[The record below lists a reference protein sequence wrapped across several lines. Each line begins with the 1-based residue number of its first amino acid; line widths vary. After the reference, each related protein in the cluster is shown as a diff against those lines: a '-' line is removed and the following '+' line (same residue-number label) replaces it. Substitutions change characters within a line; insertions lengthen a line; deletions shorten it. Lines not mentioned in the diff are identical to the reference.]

1 MKRPGNYKAVS
12 MLLAAVLTA
21 SLYQPGS
28 ALAADTS
35 AGAYDTS
42 ETAEVEVDLI
52 KEIAADSVE
61 EPDGEAPDSGEET
74 NVVAEVNNG
83 STDEAAQEESEEE
96 VKDEEEDS
104 EEEAEATEEEGEE
117 VKAAKEEVEDE
128 MKTVAKEA
136 EEDPEWFLP
145 QLCETITVSG
155 YYVYPGFSAYGLT
168 DGVKVEEKEAEAS
181 DGTVF
186 TKRFSA
192 GSPAKDENGIPIFDS
207 QRSMKIEVSELSNIV
222 VYCQSSGSAR
232 TLRLVN
238 KNGDTVKDFI
248 AVSKDDPMA
257 PSPAANVEKGVY
269 YLFSPNST
277 VYTYG
282 IRIRDGEAP
291 RRDWSLVPDPV
302 ITSVTRE
309 ENGDLTVTFD
319 AEFGMDGADKGRI
332 FMLRNGFE
340 AGYQEVTS
348 AKPAIFTP
356 DSNGTYTF
364 KVVIMRDG
372 DADKESEEYVC
383 DGYTMPPASPS
394 ITWLADLGGGS
405 IYVDWN
411 NVDADQGCSVYYK
424 EESADDSAY
433 TEAENGNKRGNC
445 TITGLST
452 GKTYTV
458 KVEANDSES
467 GRSQYTRSITVG
479 DASQEWYADTFG
491 SATHGFIIV
500 NGNEN
505 EVSSYSNQY
514 PVSEN
519 RVEDVTNGN
528 GTIVMDLRGN
538 ENGKIADSEEGVMVY
553 YTRMNPRTENFKLT
567 ATFELTN
574 SDIMGNQAGVGIYAF
589 DIAGL
594 GTKDAKYLNSVAVGN
609 FKLSDGNETKYHH
622 SGVRV
627 VTGYESY
634 DPTSTAGSGRDLDN
648 TRVFSKKPE
657 ADVLVPGEKF
667 TYTLEKTDTGFLCS
681 YEGETFE
688 IPGVNKLMEQE
699 DGSIIVALAVGRCN
713 GTISD
718 IRFEK
723 NPGTAASDTTVKETE
738 PKVSVYSSDTTG
750 EQEYLFMADSNVKG
764 TITLSGNGKEFGT
777 AQSGPDLVAKI
788 ETELWNPGGMNEMS
802 YSFLPDETEP
812 DLTGYEPVEGM
823 LSVKW
828 RVHGIAREVIYTSP
842 DAPVNGQGTRE
853 DPVDLQ
859 TMLNSAMP
867 GQTII
872 MLDGTY
878 SPAEQYFIPR
888 NVCGKDGEE
897 ITLMPENV
905 GCVKVTGSNMDSPS
919 LMHIVG
925 NYWHIYGIEFCD
937 GKNKGVS
944 VSGNNN
950 TVELCTM
957 HDVGNSGLQISRYA
971 SEPYVQEMWPCNNL
985 IKNCEAYNCCDPARN
1000 DADGFAAKLTCGE
1013 GNVFYGCISHHNID
1027 DGWDLYAK
1035 STTGPIGAVTVEN
1048 CVAYSNGFLLG
1059 DDPSDSIVAF
1069 GEGNGFK
1076 LGGENMY
1083 GAHKLINSVSFN
1095 NYAKGI
1101 TSNSGPNCQVIN
1113 CTAYNNSL
1121 KGGSYNLSL
1130 YTKQSNEKAWVVDG
1144 VISLATNGTTAA
1156 ELGSSN
1162 GVLYSL
1168 RSRTNYLFDGEKS
1181 ENNQG
1186 VKATEDWFE
1195 STDVSIVPTR
1205 NPDGTINMH
1214 GLLVLKDNAPADS
1227 GARINTSSGAAS
1239 EKPNSTGPVAGQES
1253 QRLVTIDIR
1262 EEYIEDSLV
1271 DVVKQVSGAEN
1282 AAQLESFMRSAVTND
1297 ERAKAVLDDVTK
1309 EDTSVYEVIVYVSFD
1324 GGDTWI
1330 TADEETF
1337 PTSGVDLVFDYPDG
1351 TGAEEYA
1358 FVAAHLIT
1366 KGINGRQQGEMEFL
1380 KPVGEEE
1387 GLKLHVDSVSPFAF
1401 GWKKSE
1407 ETTAVEDPADDSNK
1421 NIGKTEGE
1429 TDSAGGRKN
1438 GTRSGNK
1445 SGSGSASSGMSK
1457 TNGVRSGDGAPIT
1470 ETAAVIAL
1478 AAAMIAL
1485 ILIQRIKINRK

>member
-1 MKRPGNYKAVS
+1 M
-12 MLLAAVLTA
+12 T
-21 SLYQPGS
+21 
-28 ALAADTS
+28 
-35 AGAYDTS
+35 
-42 ETAEVEVDLI
+42 
-52 KEIAADSVE
+52 
-61 EPDGEAPDSGEET
+61 
-74 NVVAEVNNG
+74 
-83 STDEAAQEESEEE
+83 
-96 VKDEEEDS
+96 
-104 EEEAEATEEEGEE
+104 
-117 VKAAKEEVEDE
+117 
-128 MKTVAKEA
+128 
-136 EEDPEWFLP
+136 
-145 QLCETITVSG
+145 
-155 YYVYPGFSAYGLT
+155 
-168 DGVKVEEKEAEAS
+168 
-181 DGTVF
+181 
-186 TKRFSA
+186 
-192 GSPAKDENGIPIFDS
+192 
-207 QRSMKIEVSELSNIV
+207 
-222 VYCQSSGSAR
+222 
-232 TLRLVN
+232 
-238 KNGDTVKDFI
+238 
-248 AVSKDDPMA
+248 

-269 YLFSPNST
+269 YLFSLSST

-282 IRIRDGEAP
+282 IRIREGEAP
-291 RRDWSLVPDPV
+291 RREWSQVPDPV
-302 ITSVTRE
+302 ITSVARE

-319 AEFGMDGADKGRI
+319 AKFGTDGADKGRI
-332 FMLRNGFE
+332 FMFRNGFE
-340 AGYQEVTS
+340 AGFEEVTS
-348 AKPAIFTP
+348 VKPVSFTP
-356 DSNGTYTF
+356 DANSSYSF
-364 KVVIMRDG
+364 MIIIMRDNE
-372 DADKESEEYVC
+372 ADKESAEYVF
-383 DGYTMPPASPS
+383 DEYTMPPAIPS
-394 ITWLADLGGGS
+394 ITWLTNLGGGS
-405 IYVDWN
+405 VYADWN

-424 EESADDSAY
+424 EEGADDSEY
-433 TEAENGNKRGNC
+433 VEADVANRSGNC
-445 TITGLST
+445 TITGLSVRT
-452 GKTYTV
+452 TYIV
-458 KVEANDSES
+458 KVEASDSAS
-467 GRSQYTRSITVG
+467 GTSRYTRSITVG
-479 DASQEWYADTFG
+479 DTDQEWYVDTFG
-491 SATHGFIIV
+491 SATHGYISV
-500 NGNEN
+500 NGSET
-505 EVSSYSNQY
+505 EVSSYSAQY

-519 RVEDVTNGN
+519 RVEDVTSGN

-553 YTRMNPRTENFKLT
+553 YTRMNPRTENFRLT

-574 SDIMGNQAGVGIYAF
+574 SDIMGNQAGFGIYAF

-609 FKLSDGNETKYHH
+609 FKLRDGSETKYHH

-634 DPTSTAGSGRDLDN
+634 DPTSTAGSGRNLDN
-648 TRVFSKKPE
+648 TRAFSKKPE
-657 ADVLVPGEKF
+657 ADVVVLGEKF

-699 DGSIIVALAVGRCN
+699 DGSIIVALAGLRRILGLPPRTRRSKRRN
-713 GTISD
+713 PRSAYTPR
-718 IRFEK
+718 IRRESR
-723 NPGTAASDTTVKETE
+723 NT
-738 PKVSVYSSDTTG
+738 
-750 EQEYLFMADSNVKG
+750 LFMADSNVKG
-764 TITLSGNGKEFGT
+764 TITLSGNGQELGT
-777 AQSGPDLVAKI
+777 AQTGPDLVAKI
-788 ETELWNPGGMNEMS
+788 ETELWNPGGINEMV
-802 YSFLPDETEP
+802 YSFLPDETDP
-812 DLTGYEPVEGM
+812 DLTSYEPVEGM
-823 LSVKW
+823 LPVKW
-828 RVHGIAREVIYTSP
+828 RAHGIAREVVYTSP

-1195 STDVSIVPTR
+1195 SADVSIVPTR
-1205 NPDGTINMH
+1205 KPDGTINMH

-1239 EKPNSTGPVAGQES
+1239 EKPNSTGPVAGQEA

-1485 ILIQRIKINRK
+1485 ILIRRIKINRK